1 MTAPADPD
9 TTQEFD
15 SIYDE
20 PSPPAA
26 QLSVALAKTPTMAR
40 PTAPADPHTTQ
51 EVDPSP
57 LANASPAG
65 VPRFGSS
72 AVPFVT
78 VEQWQNNWEQEMCK
92 LGKEQPAKLERAA
105 QEVARSKEV
114 VARIVAA
121 ESAPPAGQQA
131 GLLSNRRA
139 LHTTLWTLQPLLL
152 LLPDRMGAGASTRA
166 SILVVN

>member
-1 MTAPADPD
+1 MAATVPADPD

-15 SIYDE
+15 FS
-20 PSPPAA
+20 S
-26 QLSVALAKTPTMAR
+26 S
-40 PTAPADPHTTQ
+40 
-51 EVDPSP
+51 
-57 LANASPAG
+57 ANASLAG

-121 ESAPPAGQQA
+121 ESAPPQAAA

-139 LHTTLWTLQPLLL
+139 LHDAMDAAAPVAPFARSDGCRGQYKGKYAWL
-152 LLPDRMGAGASTRA
+152 
-166 SILVVN
+166 